1 MADDKLLTPEQVAE
15 RLQLSPFTVLDYLRT
30 KRLRGVKLDRHWRVR
45 EVDLQAFIEAH
56 LANGAEAVEGERP
69 SAPPITDVIEPHTP
83 ENLELERR
91 IRAMDKAG
99 LTKRQIAN
107 QLNKEGVPAGTET
120 GRWDVDTVLA
130 WLETN
135 AWFGEHRGST
145 ADK

>member
-15 RLQLSPFTVLDYLRT
+15 RLQLSPFTILDYLRT

-45 EVDLQAFIEAH
+45 EADLQAFIEAH
-56 LANGAEAVEGERP
+56 LAEAVEDEPP
-69 SAPPITDVIEPHTP
+69 SAPPITYTIEPHTP
-83 ENLELERR
+83 ENRELERR
-91 IRAMDKAG
+91 IRAMHADS

-107 QLNKEGVPAGTET
+107 RLNKEGVPAGTET
-120 GRWDVDTVLA
+120 GRWDVDTVEA
-130 WLETN
+130 WLTPN